1 MSTGDWSC
9 PVANQSSETIT
20 MSHGAGGRLS
30 AQLFDD
36 VFAKNY
42 PSPELTAKGDSAV
55 LDWTAK
61 DRLAICTD
69 AFVVQ
74 PLMFPGGDIGKLSVY
89 GTVNDLAVQGA
100 EPVALT
106 TAWILEEG
114 FPIAELAKLANSVGQ
129 AAAECSIRVVAGD
142 TKVVE
147 RGRAHGCYIA
157 TTGIGRLGPSVNL
170 SPQAIRSGDCVLI
183 SGPIGD
189 HGMAIMS
196 QRSGLQF
203 DPPLLSD
210 SAPLHRMTL
219 ELVAKVP
226 GLRCM
231 RDPTRGGIAASLNEL
246 AAACGLCFEIQEA
259 SLPVRPQVHSAC
271 ELLGLDPWIVA
282 NEGKLLAIVAPDEVE
297 LALEILRRHSIGSL
311 GAKIG
316 TVHDLYKGLVIAR
329 TLYGTQRIVPMP
341 AGELLPRIC

>member
-1 MSTGDWSC
+1 
-9 PVANQSSETIT
+9 

-30 AQLFDD
+30 AQLFEE

-42 PSPELTAKGDSAV
+42 PSPELLARGDSAV
-55 LDWTAK
+55 LDWSSE
-61 DRLAICTD
+61 DRLAVSTD

-74 PLMFPGGDIGKLSVY
+74 PVIFPGGDIGKLSVY

-106 TAWILEEG
+106 MAWVLEEG
-114 FPIAELAKLANSVGQ
+114 FPIEELAKLACSVGK

-157 TTGIGRLGPSVNL
+157 TTGIGRVKPSVNL
-170 SPQAIRSGDCVLI
+170 SPHAIRSGDCILI

-196 QRSGLQF
+196 QRAGLVF
-203 DPPLLSD
+203 DPPLYSD
-210 SAPLHRMTL
+210 AAPLHRMTL
-219 ELVAKVP
+219 ELIAKVP

-246 AAACGLCFEIQEA
+246 ANACGLCFEIQEA
-259 SLPVRPQVHSAC
+259 CLPVRPQVHSAC
-271 ELLGLDPWIVA
+271 DLLGLDPWIVA
-282 NEGKLLAIVAPDEVE
+282 NEGKLIAIVPPESVE
-297 LALEILRRHSIGSL
+297 ISLQILRSHSIGSL
-311 GAKIG
+311 AAQIG
-316 TVHDLYKGLVIAR
+316 TVQDLYRGLVIAR